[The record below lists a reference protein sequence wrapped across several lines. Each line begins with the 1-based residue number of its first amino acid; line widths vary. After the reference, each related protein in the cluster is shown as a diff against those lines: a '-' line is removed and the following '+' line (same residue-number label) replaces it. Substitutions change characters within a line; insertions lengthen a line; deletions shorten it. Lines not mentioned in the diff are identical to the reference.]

1 MKNLYDHINQS
12 GITYGE
18 KKLELMRKA
27 CELQAVPLSDHG
39 PDPIAPHVPTL
50 FVKLF
55 DPCGSWTWYI
65 QDWDGK
71 DICFGWVEGFEKE
84 WGSFSLEELSDVK
97 GKLGIG
103 IEIDTHFAPTP
114 AEEIYLK

>member
-1 MKNLYDHINQS
+1 MKNLSDHINQS
-12 GITYGE
+12 GITYGD
-18 KKLELMRKA
+18 KKLELMREA
-27 CELQAVPLSDHG
+27 CRIQAVPLSDGVHEEG
-39 PDPIAPHVPTL
+39 SIPTL

-84 WGSFSLEELSDVK
+84 WGSFSLVELSEVK

>member
-1 MKNLYDHINQS
+1 MNNLYDHINQS
-12 GITYGE
+12 GITYGD
-18 KKLELMRKA
+18 KKLELMREA
-27 CELQAVPLSDHG
+27 CRIQAVPLSDGVHEEG
-39 PDPIAPHVPTL
+39 SIPTL

-84 WGSFSLEELSDVK
+84 WGSFSLVELSEVK